1 MTQDEWLACDD
12 PSGMLAFLEGK
23 ITKRKCLLFACAC
36 ERRLW
41 EQPDC
46 EREKVEASER
56 YADGEG
62 PADDVLAA
70 LEAIGID
77 GVTLESV
84 TEMDPVDWAE
94 DCAQDSADFAAN
106 AARKEAMS
114 DEDEYEDEGAWD
126 VAFQAERVAQAALLR
141 DVVGD
146 PFRTPSVARA
156 WLTPDVTSLA
166 ETAYTERSSSSG
178 ELDPQ
183 RLAVLAD
190 ALEEAGCTDADVLAH
205 LRSPGPHVRGCWAVD
220 LILGKE

>member
-1 MTQDEWLACDD
+1 MTEEQWLSCDN
-12 PSGMLAFLEGK
+12 PSSMLAFLERT
-23 ITKRKCLLFACAC
+23 ISKRKCLLFACAC

-56 YADGEG
+56 YADGQG
-62 PADDVLAA
+62 PPDDVLAA
-70 LEAIGID
+70 LQTIGIQ
-77 GVTLESV
+77 GVTLETV
-84 TEMDPVDWAE
+84 TEMDPVGWAE
-94 DCAQDSADFAAN
+94 ECARDSAEFATN
-106 AARKEAMS
+106 VARNEATGD
-114 DEDEYEDEGAWD
+114 DEDEDDWK
-126 VAFQAERVAQAALLR
+126 VAYDAEEAVQANLLR

-146 PFRTPSVARA
+146 PFRTQSVARA

-166 ETAYTERSSSSG
+166 EAAYDERPSSSG

-190 ALEEAGCTDADVLAH
+190 ALEDAGCSDDALLSH
-205 LRSPGPHVRGCWAVD
+205 LRSAGPHVRGCWAVD